1 MEKFMNGSDG
11 LLIAVVLLTGS
22 SILTRRNQVRH
33 RPMSSRLLTLRS
45 GDSEAFALH
54 PTRAPLHPNGHRN
67 HWPNWVQWVIKRRA
81 ILAVIMML
89 AAVLGPGWGVGGVT
103 TWIVF
108 HVVGKAR
115 TRATERKVLR
125 FGLVDLVD
133 DVARQLRGGRSVTSA
148 LVEAIADSSEQLQRV
163 LAPVVASLTIGKPP
177 SRAIAQLGVAFDNR
191 DLHALATL
199 LGAGERLG
207 GVRPDALDGLCT
219 MMRERSAA
227 GADVQTQAAQ
237 ARVSAIVLGCAPIV
251 FCGLLVLSDG
261 RSSAFLL
268 HSPIG
273 MACGALGL
281 FLDGC
286 GAVWMSA
293 VTRKAMA

>member
-1 MEKFMNGSDG
+1 MNGSDG
-11 LLIAVVLLTGS
+11 SLIAVVLLTGS
-22 SILTRRNQVRH
+22 AILTRRNEVRH
-33 RPMSSRLLTLRS
+33 QPRHSRLLNLRS
-45 GDSEAFALH
+45 NEVEFAVQT
-54 PTRAPLHPNGHRN
+54 TRGLSLQNEPRN
-67 HWPNWVQWVIKRRA
+67 HWPNWMQWIVKRRSILGA
-81 ILAVIMML
+81 IALVAIILGPPSGLAGI
-89 AAVLGPGWGVGGVT
+89 AFWAVLHT
-103 TWIVF
+103 
-108 HVVGKAR
+108 VGKAR
-115 TRATERKVLR
+115 ARATERKVLR

-163 LAPVVASLTIGKPP
+163 LAPVAASLMIGTPP

-207 GVRPDALDGLCT
+207 GVRPDALDGLST

-237 ARVSAIVLGCAPIV
+237 ARVSAGVLGCAPIV
-251 FCGLLVLSDG
+251 FCSLLVLGDG

-273 MACGALGL
+273 IACGVLGL

-293 VTRKAMA
+293 VTRRAMA

>member
-1 MEKFMNGSDG
+1 MNGSDG
-11 LLIAVVLLTGS
+11 LLIAVVLLTGAS
-22 SILTRRNQVRH
+22 LLTRRNEVRH
-33 RPMSSRLLTLRS
+33 QPLNSRLLRLRS
-45 GDSEAFALH
+45 NEVENAAQ
-54 PTRAPLHPNGHRN
+54 RARGLSNESAQRN
-67 HWPNWVQWVIKRRA
+67 NRPAWMQWIVKRRA
-81 ILAVIMML
+81 ILGMIVLL
-89 AAVLGPGWGVGGVT
+89 ATVLGPLWGVGGVT
-103 TWIVF
+103 AWIVLL
-108 HVVGKAR
+108 VVGKAR
-115 TRATERKVLR
+115 ARANERKVLR

-148 LVEAIADSSEQLQRV
+148 LVEAIAESSEDLQRV
-163 LAPVVASLTIGKPP
+163 LAPIAASLAIGTQP
-177 SRAIAQLGVAFDNR
+177 SRAIAQLGIASDNR
-191 DLHALATL
+191 DLHSLATL

-251 FCGLLVLSDG
+251 FCGLLVLGDG

-273 MACGALGL
+273 LACGVLGL

-286 GAVWMSA
+286 GAVWMSM
-293 VTRKAMA
+293 VTRRAMA